1 MTSSFFPAIGFIAP
15 SDVRPACSGHLW
27 WVPRVPPGVPVPSH
41 PPAHT
46 GSWGPATAG
55 GAGHLPV
62 ASVHP
67 VFWTLAASAC
77 SGWHCPDT
85 LTRDGNG
92 CSDGDTSA
100 NSPRGQHHLH
110 GCHGEFCL
118 AAPLGPCPSPPPPFP
133 LKAPELFG
141 AVRLVRAASE
151 HPPAWGRCSSRCGCF
166 AVCVAPLG
174 GGGVR
179 AEAPGVAGRA
189 PCSCPGFLGSALQES
204 AVLRP
209 QQRCLNK

>member
-1 MTSSFFPAIGFIAP
+1 MSGLRAQAICGGSRGPRPGYLTLPIPRTHWLVGPCCCRGCRP
-15 SDVRPACSGHLW
+15 SPRSLCS
-27 WVPRVPPGVPVPSH
+27 
-41 PPAHT
+41 
-46 GSWGPATAG
+46 
-55 GAGHLPV
+55 
-62 ASVHP
+62 P

-118 AAPLGPCPSPPPPFP
+118 AAPLGPCPSPPLPFP

-141 AVRLVRAASE
+141 AVRLVCAASE
-151 HPPAWGRCSSRCGCF
+151 HPPAWGSCNPRHAGALRSAWLLWGRSQGRG
-166 AVCVAPLG
+166 PW
-174 GGGVR
+174 
-179 AEAPGVAGRA
+179 VAGRA
-189 PCSCPGFLGSALQES
+189 PCSCRGFRALPCRSLQ
-204 AVLRP
+204 
-209 QQRCLNK
+209 C